1 MTATELKHRAIELA
15 VATIHNMLKTCPL
28 HTDHAAS
35 IPVGVACDR
44 CHGGP
49 DQQVA
54 CWIMYFEQT
63 AGEEARVW
71 YPATAIEFRQ
81 WLFRNDAWA
90 DVREWA
96 NGRTLKEAWATCPRA
111 DWMLWILEKLGYADD
126 RTLRLFACWFVRQV
140 WHLLTDP
147 RSRAAVEVA
156 ERYARGEATAEA
168 LAAAS
173 EDARAAAR
181 AAAWAA
187 ADAASNAAAWAA
199 VDAASNAAFVR
210 FADTAAEASAWA
222 SAAWSSAA
230 EAFVW
235 IAARDAAR
243 LAQADELRRRIPWP
257 VVEEL
262 LRKQTKAVPE

>member
-1 MTATELKHRAIELA
+1 MTATELKHRALELA
-15 VATIHNMLKTCPL
+15 VATIRDLLKTCPL

-96 NGRTLKEAWATCPRA
+96 KGRTLKEAWETCPRA
-111 DWMLWILEKLGYADD
+111 DWMLWLLQHLGYVDD
-126 RTLRLFACWFVRQV
+126 HTLRLFACWCAQQV
-140 WHLLTDP
+140 WNLLHDP
-147 RSRAAVEVA
+147 RSRAAVNVA
-156 ERYARGEATAEA
+156 KRYARGDATVEE
-168 LAAAS
+168 LAAA
-173 EDARAAAR
+173 ETAANAAIRDANSFAPSAVC
-181 AAAWAA
+181 
-187 ADAASNAAAWAA
+187 DAAHTAAYTTAENATSA
-199 VDAASNAAFVR
+199 
-210 FADTAAEASAWA
+210 AAEAAYS
-222 SAAWSSAA
+222 
-230 EAFVW
+230 
-235 IAARDAAR
+235 AARDTSATPATFR
-243 LAQADELRRRIPWP
+243 LAQANELRRRIPWP
-257 VVEEL
+257 VVEEF
-262 LRKQTKAVPE
+262 LRQQTGGTQ